1 MAKVKSP
8 LFIFLSFLS
17 LISLNNIHLLGEM
30 MGILLSIIP
39 NSAKN
44 NTKVNLKLCFPNMS
58 EQEIKLLTRE
68 SLKETSKNLLESG
81 KSWITYPKTGVNNI
95 IKVEGMKLVSESL
108 IQDKGVIL
116 FTSHLGNIE
125 ILISF
130 LAENFKCTI
139 PYTPA
144 KIDALDDLMK
154 QARLSMG
161 AEMVRADSGGVK
173 SALKALSGG
182 EVIIMASDQVPKK
195 NNGIISNFFGIP
207 ALSVSLIS
215 SLAIRT
221 KSPCHSVSCI
231 RLKRGKGYRIIFS
244 ERLDK
249 LNILDL
255 QEGVNL
261 MNAELEEC
269 IMKAPEQYA
278 WEYKRFKHSKF
289 ENPY

>member
-44 NTKVNLKLCFPNMS
+44 NTKVNLQLCFPNMS

-81 KSWITYPKTGVNNI
+81 KSWITYPRTGVNSI

-125 ILISF
+125 ILINF
-130 LAENFKCTI
+130 LAVNFKCTI

-161 AEMVRADSGGVK
+161 AEMVRADS
-173 SALKALSGG
+173 
-182 EVIIMASDQVPKK
+182 
-195 NNGIISNFFGIP
+195 
-207 ALSVSLIS
+207 
-215 SLAIRT
+215 R
-221 KSPCHSVSCI
+221 
-231 RLKRGKGYRIIFS
+231 RGKVS
-244 ERLDK
+244 
-249 LNILDL
+249 
-255 QEGVNL
+255 
-261 MNAELEEC
+261 
-269 IMKAPEQYA
+269 P
-278 WEYKRFKHSKF
+278 
-289 ENPY
+289 